1 VHICIGVVASAPSSQ
16 SRRKAARELAEI
28 LDSTLFR
35 ALCEP
40 VRVEILKLLTVEGR
54 ADVGTIAA
62 RVPQDRSVVS
72 RHLAL
77 LHHAGVL
84 RREKVGR
91 RVFFQ
96 IDGARIVD
104 RMERLLERFRRIVPM
119 CCPTTDE
126 RSLP

>member
-1 VHICIGVVASAPSSQ
+1 MHGTVASVASTQ
-16 SRRKAARELAEI
+16 SRRKAARELGDI
-28 LDSTLFR
+28 LDSKLFR

-54 ADVGTIAA
+54 ADVGTVAA

-96 IDGARIVD
+96 IDGAQMVE
-104 RMERLLERFRRIVPM
+104 RMERLLERFRRVVPM
-119 CCPTTDE
+119 
-126 RSLP
+126 